1 MFVVFLKSVI
11 TFIVVFFVIRLMG
24 KRQLGEMQPF
34 ELVITLII
42 AEVACIPMNDPYIPI
57 YYGLIPI
64 FTLATLHILLS
75 LLSRKSIKARKILS
89 GSSVIVIDKSGIN
102 YANMKK
108 MNMNVDDL
116 IEAVRTAGYVDFSQ
130 IAYAIFETNGQLC
143 VVEKEQQQDQ
153 QQQQQG
159 GGESESAQQ
168 TLLPLEL
175 VIDGKY
181 IERNLTLSGT
191 EKSEVERV
199 LGDNGLRLSD
209 LLYAD
214 VRQDGNA
221 YFSPKRKPA
230 FCSKLAISG
239 GQNW

>member
-191 EKSEVERV
+191 KKSEVERV